1 MTPSSKG
8 LKLVN
13 TADIK
18 RHISS
23 LNSLNQNKHYL
34 EKIAERD
41 RIETGVF
48 PDLIALSKE
57 NIELQKQI
65 DRIRR
70 GQVSVDELPKSGAPV
85 SSTGS
90 AQVNEMS

>member
-1 MTPSSKG
+1 M
-8 LKLVN
+8 
-13 TADIK
+13 
-18 RHISS
+18 
-23 LNSLNQNKHYL
+23 

-65 DRIRR
+65 DRMRR
-70 GQVSVDELPKSGAPV
+70 GQVSDNELPNSGASV

-90 AQVNEMS
+90 AQVNDMS